1 MMKAARPPRSKKDEA
16 MLLKTLL
23 GSLVVAPF
31 ILAGCVTA
39 GKREPNESG
48 ADAIAK
54 EGSKAEPGAAGDGKP
69 KLEAE
74 PVGIAGTPSEA
85 DQLAFVQRHSSPASA
100 FGEKDHQLLAALA
113 GKPEPGSVA
122 EAALAVGLVKAVNN
136 PLDTAKPSFD
146 EQDLGG
152 GAAKSSAA
160 SLESRCRERGLDLPG
175 ALAGNPLLAT
185 HGFAKQVV
193 EELGRH
199 RVSDDFKVDIQNALK
214 RNAESW
220 ASLSGELGAAA
231 PGSEPP
237 PPPED
242 APAPVISDDAP
253 LNPADLKGV
262 DSALAEAEALADR
275 GDYKAA
281 IKKAK
286 TLPPSSPMRSTAQ
299 EKVKE
304 FSNRGVQDLRRK
316 AADAFQNARPV
327 SDPKARASYLQQAKG
342 YLEEALKDY
351 PDATLLPTVRDNL
364 RMITRDLEQLT
375 GEKR

>member
-1 MMKAARPPRSKKDEA
+1 

-39 GKREPNESG
+39 GKREPHPSG
-48 ADAIAK
+48 ADAVAK
-54 EGSKAEPGAAGDGKP
+54 EGSKAEPGAPGDGKP

-74 PVGIAGTPSEA
+74 PVGIGGTPSVA
-85 DQLAFVQRHSSPASA
+85 DQLAFVQRHSSPAA
-100 FGEKDHQLLAALA
+100 PFGEKDHQLLAALP

-146 EQDLGG
+146 EQDIGG

-193 EELGRH
+193 DALDRH
-199 RVSDDFKVDIQNALK
+199 RVSDDFKADVQSALK
-214 RNAESW
+214 RNAELW

-237 PPPED
+237 PPED
-242 APAPVISDDAP
+242 TPAPVISDDAP

-275 GDYKAA
+275 GDYQAA

-286 TLPPSSPMRSTAQ
+286 TLPASSPMRSTAQ

-316 AADAFQNARPV
+316 AAEAFQNARPV
-327 SDPKARASYLQQAKG
+327 SDPKARAAYLQQAKS

-364 RMITRDLEQLT
+364 RMVTRDLEQLT

>member
-1 MMKAARPPRSKKDEA
+1 
-16 MLLKTLL
+16 MLRKTLL

-39 GKREPNESG
+39 GKPEPNKSG
-48 ADAIAK
+48 ADAVAK

-69 KLEAE
+69 KLQAE
-74 PVGIAGTPSEA
+74 PVGIAGTPSVT
-85 DQLAFVQRHSSPASA
+85 DQLAFVQRHSAPATP
-100 FGEKDHQLLAALA
+100 FGEKDHQLLAALP

-122 EAALAVGLVKAVNN
+122 EAALAVGLVKAVNH

-146 EQDLGG
+146 EQDIGG
-152 GAAKSSAA
+152 NATKSSAA

-193 EELGRH
+193 DALGRH
-199 RVSDDFKVDIQNALK
+199 RVSDDFKTDVQSALK
-214 RNAESW
+214 RNAEHW
-220 ASLSGELGAAA
+220 ASLSGELSAA

-237 PPPED
+237 PPAE
-242 APAPVISDDAP
+242 APAPALSDDAP

-286 TLPPSSPMRSTAQ
+286 TLPASSPMRSTAQ

-327 SDPKARASYLQQAKG
+327 SDPKARAAYLQQAKG

-364 RMITRDLEQLT
+364 RMITRDLEQLA